1 VTALGIGNR
10 GRSGPSAPRWTAPT
24 TVHPQPGCPA
34 PILAGVGHEPDAF
47 DVLASRLEGGPT
59 EQSMIATGRRGVGKT
74 DLLGRARPRATVRL
88 EAIAAAPGANGQP
101 CQMWMWG

>member
-1 VTALGIGNR
+1 V
-10 GRSGPSAPRWTAPT
+10 PSPHT
-24 TVHPQPGCPA
+24 G
-34 PILAGVGHEPDAF
+34 GVGHELDAF
-47 DVLASRLEGGPT
+47 DVLPSRLEGGPT

-101 CQMWMWG
+101 TDSHQRGMEPL